1 LGVEIRFYRVIYEL
15 LDDLRQAMVGLLDP
29 IRQESAL
36 GRVDVR
42 EVFSIPKFGVIAGCY
57 VTGGV
62 VKRGS
67 FVRLLRDNRVIFE
80 GKMGSLRRFKDDVK
94 EVQAGFECGISIDG
108 YNDIKVGDVIEVFEY
123 KEIAP
128 TLD

>member
-1 LGVEIRFYRVIYEL
+1 VIYEL

-29 IRQESAL
+29 IRQESSL

-67 FVRLLRDNRVIFE
+67 FVRLLRDNRVIYE
-80 GKMGSLRRFKDDVK
+80 GRMASLRRFKDDVK

-108 YNDIKVGDVIEVFEY
+108 YNDVKVGDVIEVFEY